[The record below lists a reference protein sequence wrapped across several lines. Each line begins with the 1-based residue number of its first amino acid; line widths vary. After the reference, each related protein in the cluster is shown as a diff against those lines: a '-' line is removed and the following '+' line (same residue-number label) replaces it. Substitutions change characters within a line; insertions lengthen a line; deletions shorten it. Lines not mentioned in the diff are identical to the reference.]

1 MSARLSAFAV
11 GLAALLGGVAFEGT
25 TGNTGVKVVFL
36 SVGQG
41 DCTVLMS
48 DDRTVVVDVAASTE
62 DFDAGERLV
71 VPGLRRLGV
80 KTIDC
85 LVLTHPDLDHVGGL
99 LSVAGRFRIGRVVV
113 SQAFRNDPEMLK
125 ALGEAGL
132 RESQV
137 EWLDGSAR
145 AQIGELSL
153 FIVAPAWFEGIEA
166 NEASL
171 FVRVDVGGA
180 SLAMTGDA
188 NSTVEDA
195 MSSVGDWDVDLL
207 KAGHHG
213 SRHSTSTE
221 WLEETSPSF
230 VVVSCGRRNP
240 YGHPAVQMQQRV
252 REHGSRLMRTDRD
265 GTIVFVPRG
274 DEFVLAKAYR

>member
-1 MSARLSAFAV
+1 
-11 GLAALLGGVAFEGT
+11 
-25 TGNTGVKVVFL
+25 
-36 SVGQG
+36 
-41 DCTVLMS
+41 
-48 DDRTVVVDVAASTE
+48 VD
-62 DFDAGERLV
+62 
-71 VPGLRRLGV
+71 
-80 KTIDC
+80 
-85 LVLTHPDLDHVGGL
+85 
-99 LSVAGRFRIGRVVV
+99 
-113 SQAFRNDPEMLK
+113 
-125 ALGEAGL
+125 
-132 RESQV
+132 
-137 EWLDGSAR
+137 WLDGSAR

-153 FIVAPAWFEGIEA
+153 LIAAPAWFEGIEA

-188 NSTVEDA
+188 NSTVEGT
-195 MSSVGDWDVDLL
+195 MSSVADWDVDLL

-213 SRHSTSTE
+213 SRHSTSSE

-274 DEFVLAKAYR
+274 DEFVLAQTYR